1 MNKQLTSIAASFLM
15 GSALLLASCGEGGN
29 NSDMPPESTQGN
41 TQETGVE
48 GNGYVMPED
57 TGGLEGSTTT
67 GSTTGTTAGT
77 TTGTTTGSSTTGT
90 TAGTTN
96 GTTAGTT
103 AGSTTGATTA
113 GSTTGGSTTG
123 GTTGR

>member
-1 MNKQLTSIAASFLM
+1 MNKQWTSIAASFVV

-57 TGGLEGSTTT
+57 TAGMEGNTTT

-77 TTGTTTGSSTTGT
+77 TTGTTAGSTTGT

-96 GTTAGTT
+96 GTTTATTAGTT
-103 AGSTTGATTA
+103 AGSTTGSSTA
-113 GSTTGGSTTG
+113 GSTTG
-123 GTTGR
+123 GTTGGN